1 MITPSYQW
9 LAYIGFQEARS
20 HHDGCRRR
28 KTLAALRRVEGLS
41 YPRVTVVAV
50 PWLPSPLGCPVAMDR
65 FPFCLGNASPGCTVD
80 THAVGGVAAVGCV
93 SQVRLSG
100 ERNVTSV
107 GKR

>member
-1 MITPSYQW
+1 MVTPSYQW
-9 LAYIGFQEARS
+9 LAHIGFQEARS

-65 FPFCLGNASPGCTVD
+65 FPSERLILPIFQG
-80 THAVGGVAAVGCV
+80 
-93 SQVRLSG
+93 QV
-100 ERNVTSV
+100 
-107 GKR
+107 